1 MGTRVVFLNGGSS
14 SGKSGIVRCLQEI
27 LPGAWMAFGVDSFV
41 EALPRRMQNSEEGI
55 LFEADGSIRVGAE
68 FKAAEAAWREG
79 VAAVA
84 RAGGRVIVDD
94 VLLGGADGQRGWE
107 KVFDGVDVLWVGVR
121 CDAQVAAGRE
131 IARGDRVPGMAVS
144 QAEAAHAGVRYDVVV
159 DTSRT
164 ESLACARVIAERVRG

>member
-1 MGTRVVFLNGGSS
+1 
-14 SGKSGIVRCLQEI
+14 
-27 LPGAWMAFGVDSFV
+27 MAFGVDSFV
-41 EALPRRMQNSEEGI
+41 EALPRKMQNSEEGI
-55 LFEADGSIRVGAE
+55 LFAPDGSISVGPE
-68 FKAAEAAWREG
+68 FKVAEAAWREG

-94 VLLGGADGQRGWE
+94 VLLGGGEGQRGWE
-107 KVFDGVDVLWVGVR
+107 AVFGELGVLWVGVR

-131 IARGDRVPGMAVS
+131 IARGDRVPGMAQT
-144 QAEAAHAGVRYDVVV
+144 QAEVAHEGMRYDVVV